1 MLPSFF
7 SMTMPSSAARRARSW
22 CSWLLMAQAKEDADA
37 VAKANMK
44 AKGII
49 APPVKAAA
57 SSQNVVDAAMNE
69 IFGASATPAASPKQP
84 TRTPTRTAAQEQLSE
99 ALADVDAASKASFN
113 DLDTK
118 SSSSKV
124 ASEAR
129 AAMAKAANMVNA
141 RAKAGTALR
150 QRAAPKGG
158 VAATKQTQGGVPSAA
173 VWFAK
178 KNKNNPAAKAQMGAV
193 ATWRPPRSGNNQNN
207 KAAQAKLLHN
217 AAPNAAPNGN
227 AAVKAAQPAVAAANM
242 TKRKALAKAKAL
254 AEAKAVAARR
264 ENAGN
269 AGMSALAITAK
280 QQANV
285 NAGWSPNKIERKF
298 ERKQQVNA
306 ANAVA
311 ERADV
316 AMEAANLPKKPLRV
330 DIGGAQGQPAGG
342 KAHTVQQQQQQQ
354 KQQQQ
359 KQQQQKQQRA
369 LAEEQ
374 KRANVQLAL
383 RSNRTH
389 PDVPETWHEERRER
403 DANAALGDKPKDD
416 PAAFSRRGVMNAK
429 MTDNNKVELSLEDF
443 RELVGA
449 KASASE

>member
-1 MLPSFF
+1 
-7 SMTMPSSAARRARSW
+7 
-22 CSWLLMAQAKEDADA
+22 
-37 VAKANMK
+37 
-44 AKGII
+44 
-49 APPVKAAA
+49 
-57 SSQNVVDAAMNE
+57 
-69 IFGASATPAASPKQP
+69 
-84 TRTPTRTAAQEQLSE
+84 
-99 ALADVDAASKASFN
+99 
-113 DLDTK
+113 
-118 SSSSKV
+118 
-124 ASEAR
+124 
-129 AAMAKAANMVNA
+129 MAKAANMVNA

-217 AAPNAAPNGN
+217 AAPNAA
-227 AAVKAAQPAVAAANM
+227 ANM

-311 ERADV
+311 ERANV

-342 KAHTVQQQQQQQ
+342 KAHTVQQQ
-354 KQQQQ
+354 
-359 KQQQQKQQRA
+359 QQQQKQQRA

-403 DANAALGDKPKDD
+403 DATAALGDKPKD
-416 PAAFSRRGVMNAK
+416 N
-429 MTDNNKVELSLEDF
+429 
-443 RELVGA
+443 
-449 KASASE
+449 